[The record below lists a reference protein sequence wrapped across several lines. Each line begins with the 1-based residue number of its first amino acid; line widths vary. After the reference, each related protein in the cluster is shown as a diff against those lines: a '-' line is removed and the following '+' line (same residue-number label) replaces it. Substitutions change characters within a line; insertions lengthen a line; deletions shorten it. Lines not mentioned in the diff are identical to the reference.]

1 MAEPNLLRLR
11 FLGAPMGT
19 LAYRPDGPFHA
30 LELERAFIAA
40 GHDLSPLNLPL
51 DSFSRGPRV
60 FRPGDS
66 PFDGGLPGLL
76 ADSLPDSWGAR
87 MLKIEVPGLQTIL
100 GKLAAIGERGPGGI
114 TFEPVL
120 GKGADDESVSTDLA
134 GLARDAAQL
143 AKTPSV
149 LTPED
154 VNAALARGGGS
165 LGGAQ
170 PKVAAHLPASG
181 EFQQLQNI
189 LIGGA
194 TPAGQVPSV
203 VKLSP
208 LDDEGGGAVEFAFWI
223 MAKNAGIR
231 VPQACLVHDGERR
244 HFASARFDRYLRRD
258 GTWGRRHVHTL
269 SGFLHRRAADGQID
283 YEEFIRSARTLGG
296 AAEARECF
304 RRAVF
309 NLLTTNRDDHGRNH
323 AFLYNETERTW
334 TLSPAYDLTPNVA
347 NVLIALTWLGSSE
360 IPTRFEQLTR
370 LAEIGGIPARAA
382 RTIYEEVEA
391 ATLGGWNAA
400 AAYAGV
406 PEKIAALWEIE
417 MIRQTKPLRENA
429 RRPAATK
436 ARAAA
441 PRRSP
446 KTRPPV

>member
-1 MAEPNLLRLR
+1 
-11 FLGAPMGT
+11 
-19 LAYRPDGPFHA
+19 
-30 LELERAFIAA
+30 
-40 GHDLSPLNLPL
+40 
-51 DSFSRGPRV
+51 
-60 FRPGDS
+60 
-66 PFDGGLPGLL
+66 
-76 ADSLPDSWGAR
+76 
-87 MLKIEVPGLQTIL
+87 
-100 GKLAAIGERGPGGI
+100 
-114 TFEPVL
+114 
-120 GKGADDESVSTDLA
+120 
-134 GLARDAAQL
+134 
-143 AKTPSV
+143 
-149 LTPED
+149 
-154 VNAALARGGGS
+154 
-165 LGGAQ
+165 
-170 PKVAAHLPASG
+170 
-181 EFQQLQNI
+181 
-189 LIGGA
+189 
-194 TPAGQVPSV
+194 
-203 VKLSP
+203 
-208 LDDEGGGAVEFAFWI
+208 

-231 VPQACLVHDGERR
+231 LPQACLVHDGERR

-269 SGFLHRRAADGQID
+269 SGFLHRRASDGQID

-347 NVLIALTWLGSSE
+347 NVLMALTWLGSSE

-406 PEKIAALWEIE
+406 PEKIAAIWEIE

-429 RRPAATK
+429 RRPAAIK

-441 PRRSP
+441 PMRSP
-446 KTRPPV
+446 KTRPPG